1 MATATIEEKKL
12 KKLVKSALTEALKE
26 QRSFVQDIVEDAI
39 EDFAFARAIEQG
51 LKSKS
56 VSRGTVMKILQG
68 K

>member
-12 KKLVKSALTEALKE
+12 KKLVKSALTEALME

-39 EDFAFARAIEQG
+39 EDFALARAIEKG
-51 LKSKS
+51 LGGKTA
-56 VSRGTVMKILQG
+56 SRETVLKILQG